1 MGANGRGRHNGNI
14 LQSACQ
20 GHAELTRWHG
30 ATRRALHP
38 MMQACVAASRL
49 ALPQGGTR
57 SEPLSEVERGCRLG
71 SGSLAGPWL
80 RGSSAVRARARPT
93 LTAPGAGRR
102 ATFRDR
108 VLLSELHKPSTRPA
122 AAARLPPLSGTH
134 AQWVYLYHSQS
145 SWAGGAG
152 LCLASLTVVFP
163 RVTRSTR
170 AGCGTRPGLAIVGQA
185 LWSTPS
191 VRWLIAERSA
201 AHNAARIPVLHG
213 ESHASAQAAR
223 KPRTSPDFAPSA
235 NANHDRL
242 SSLARVFNSV
252 LRVE

>member
-1 MGANGRGRHNGNI
+1 MQFVPTGWAHAPRSSAASVSVPRRCPSLAQRALLSRALELLAHRGPSPSHRHNGNI

-108 VLLSELHKPSTRPA
+108 VLQRKDHVTTVPSGKFP
-122 AAARLPPLSGTH
+122 GTI
-134 AQWVYLYHSQS
+134 
-145 SWAGGAG
+145 
-152 LCLASLTVVFP
+152 FP
-163 RVTRSTR
+163 
-170 AGCGTRPGLAIVGQA
+170 VGI
-185 LWSTPS
+185 TT
-191 VRWLIAERSA
+191 E
-201 AHNAARIPVLHG
+201 
-213 ESHASAQAAR
+213 
-223 KPRTSPDFAPSA
+223 K
-235 NANHDRL
+235 
-242 SSLARVFNSV
+242 
-252 LRVE
+252 

>member
-1 MGANGRGRHNGNI
+1 METFCNP
-14 LQSACQ
+14 LVK

-122 AAARLPPLSGTH
+122 AAARPPPLSGTH